1 MHCVPVHK
9 YSLIHHVVPLV
20 SSQILK
26 SVLVMIHHV
35 FPLYVCIYSHIPHR
49 QFNALLKRFQAECE
63 DFDRIPTQQ
72 MIGLIQMNSA
82 TLKQG
87 LLPAPKR
94 CLTEVQRLLPELG
107 TLRCSVVG

>member
-1 MHCVPVHK
+1 MTIHRVFSLCVC
-9 YSLIHHVVPLV
+9 LLV
-20 SSQILK
+20 SL
-26 SVLVMIHHV
+26 
-35 FPLYVCIYSHIPHR
+35 HR
-49 QFNALLKRFQAECE
+49 PQFNALLKRFQAECE

-107 TLRCSVVG
+107 TCAVAVVVVGWRSR